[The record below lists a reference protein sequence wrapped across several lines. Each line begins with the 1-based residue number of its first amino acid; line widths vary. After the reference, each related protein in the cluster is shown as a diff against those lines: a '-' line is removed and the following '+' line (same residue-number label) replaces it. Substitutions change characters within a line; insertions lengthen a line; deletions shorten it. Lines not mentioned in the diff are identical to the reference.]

1 MQITISVLFAEK
13 KWLEKLVL
21 LFVQVLTIQIVSTD
35 EIIKNK
41 GELNMIKKIINHIE
55 YKKKVKLLKM
65 IAVNQL
71 TNIIVNNAD
80 YVNGFQKLLLTMSK
94 SDDAVELQ
102 KLLNDYVDL
111 VKKTK
116 IANDVIN
123 KEKNK

>member
-1 MQITISVLFAEK
+1 
-13 KWLEKLVL
+13 
-21 LFVQVLTIQIVSTD
+21 
-35 EIIKNK
+35 
-41 GELNMIKKIINHIE
+41 MIKKIINRIE

-80 YVNGFQKLLLTMSK
+80 YVNGFQKLLLTRSK

-123 KEKNK
+123 KEENK